1 MPESTSAKPASAK
14 TEIAHPNTG
23 RRMKI
28 DTEIHSLFSKAILSV
43 LKKTPGISFTELVDG
58 IEKYFSSHKI
68 SFQKSVSWYA
78 VTVKYDLETRGIV
91 EAYKEKGKIRNR
103 LK

>member
-1 MPESTSAKPASAK
+1 MPKSPSAKPGSAK
-14 TEIAHPNTG
+14 TEITHPNTG

-28 DTEIHSLFSKAILSV
+28 DTEIHTLFSKAILSV

-58 IEKYFSSHKI
+58 IERYFSSHKI
-68 SFQKSVSWYA
+68 IFQKSVSWYA
-78 VTVKYDLETRGIV
+78 VSIKYDLETRGLL
-91 EAYKEKGKIRNR
+91 ETYKEKGKLLNR